1 MCMETQTIP
10 NSQSNLKK
18 EKMKLGKL
26 GFLISDYIF
35 KLTKK
40 FIM

>member
-1 MCMETQTIP
+1 METQKIP
-10 NSQSNLKK
+10 CSQSNLKK

-26 GFLISDYIF
+26 GSLISDYII
-35 KLTKK
+35 KLAKK